1 MAISKVRVQINGTW
15 HTLTSTDGKTFT
27 GTVTAP
33 GSTSYTKEGGYY
45 DVTVEAT
52 NTAGSISTQNAAG
65 LAGLKLY
72 VKEKVPP
79 VITIISPSAGAY
91 VANNKQTITFTV
103 VDEDGGSGVDPT
115 SVVVKVDGVVVT
127 GVGRVSNTQFSYT
140 PPTALTDGNHTVT
153 INASDNDGNKAVEK
167 SITFKVDTIPPT
179 LNISAPANELV
190 TNTASI
196 TVRGNTNDVSTS
208 PVTVKITLNGTDQ
221 GAITVG
227 SDGTFSK
234 ALTLKEGTNTIV
246 VTATDSAG
254 KASTVNR
261 SVTLDTSLPVIK
273 SATITPNPVDAGA
286 SMVISVVVE

>member
-1 MAISKVRVQINGTW
+1 
-15 HTLTSTDGKTFT
+15 
-27 GTVTAP
+27 
-33 GSTSYTKEGGYY
+33 
-45 DVTVEAT
+45 
-52 NTAGSISTQNAAG
+52 
-65 LAGLKLY
+65 
-72 VKEKVPP
+72 
-79 VITIISPSAGAY
+79 
-91 VANNKQTITFTV
+91 
-103 VDEDGGSGVDPT
+103 
-115 SVVVKVDGVVVT
+115 VVKVDGVVVS

-167 SITFKVDTIPPT
+167 SVTFKVDTIPPT
-179 LNISAPANELV
+179 LNISAPTNELV

-196 TVRGNTNDVSTS
+196 TVRGNTNDASTS

-227 SDGTFSK
+227 GDGTFTK
-234 ALTLKEGTNTIV
+234 TLTLKEGTNTIV
-246 VTATDSAG
+246 VTATDAAG
-254 KASTVNR
+254 KASTVSR

>member
-15 HTLTSTDGKTFT
+15 HTLTSTDGTTFT
-27 GTVTAP
+27 GTITAP
-33 GSTSYTKEGGYY
+33 GATSYNNEGGYY

-52 NTAGSISTQNAAG
+52 NSAGSISTQNAAG
-65 LAGLKLY
+65 LAGLKL
-72 VKEKVPP
+72 VVREKVPP

-91 VANNKQTITFTV
+91 VTNNKQTITFTV
-103 VDEDGGSGVDPT
+103 VDETGGSGVNFD
-115 SVVVKVDGVVVT
+115 SIQVKVDGVAVT

-140 PPTALTDGNHTVT
+140 PPSALSDGSHTVT
-153 INASDNDGNKAVEK
+153 INASDNDGNAATEK
-167 SITFKVDTIPPT
+167 SITFKVDTVPPV

-196 TVRGNTNDVSTS
+196 TVRGNTNDATTS

-221 GAITVG
+221 GSVTVG
-227 SDGTFSK
+227 GDGTFTK
-234 ALTLKEGTNTIV
+234 TLTLREGANTIV
-246 VTATDSAG
+246 VTATDAAG
-254 KASTVNR
+254 KASTVTR